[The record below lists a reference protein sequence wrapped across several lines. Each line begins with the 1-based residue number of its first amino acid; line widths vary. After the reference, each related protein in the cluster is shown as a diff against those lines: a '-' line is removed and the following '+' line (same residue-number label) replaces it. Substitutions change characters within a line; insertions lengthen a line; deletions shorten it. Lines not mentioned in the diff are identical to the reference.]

1 MTTKSTKTLGSFVR
15 AKRLERQLSVR
26 GLARAIDVAAS
37 SISRLEDDQFRPS
50 DDILRRLGR
59 ALHIQLD
66 ELRALAPGELPR
78 FAPYLRAKY
87 DLDDDAVAELEA
99 HFEAVSKE
107 RRSPRSQP

>member
-1 MTTKSTKTLGSFVR
+1 MTIKSTKTLGSVVR
-15 AKRLERQLSVR
+15 AKRQQRQLTVR
-26 GLARAIDVAAS
+26 GLARAIDVAPS

-59 ALHIQLD
+59 VLKINLD

-87 DLDDDAVAELEA
+87 DLDDEAVAELES
-99 HFEAVSKE
+99 HFEAVS
-107 RRSPRSQP
+107 RRRPRSSS